1 MTRDEM
7 HTAFRVYGQQV
18 GMQKMRNILPEEI
31 DIFLNSAVVEKI
43 RQVLGTN
50 VVAQFPDKVST
61 QQNSISPINYVR
73 TLLKYLVINGT
84 HIKPD
89 AYRGT
94 YDESQVMY
102 VIGCE
107 VLYSLGDK
115 SKHITCRFIEPT
127 EYYMTVNDFCNAPS
141 LEYPIFT
148 IDDSNIIFVNGVSD
162 SSQVS
167 LKIIKYPKRIE
178 KNSNCDLPEYTHDE
192 IVQLAV
198 QKYFASLNNT
208 QKVN

>member
-7 HTAFRVYGQQV
+7 HTAFRVYGQQI

-31 DIFLNSAVVEKI
+31 DVFLNSAVVEKI

-73 TLLKYLVINGT
+73 TLV
-84 HIKPD
+84 
-89 AYRGT
+89 
-94 YDESQVMY
+94 
-102 VIGCE
+102 
-107 VLYSLGDK
+107 K
-115 SKHITCRFIEPT
+115 SKQLTLSSNSVACPSDIQIMYILGLTTGGHKARFIEPIDV
-127 EYYMTVNDFCNAPS
+127 ENVKNDFCNAPS
-141 LEYPIFT
+141 KEYPIFT
-148 IDDSNIIFVNGVSD
+148 FIDNKFEVYGDTTIASADLKYVEYPAKI
-162 SSQVS
+162 SSTTS
-167 LKIIKYPKRIE
+167 C
-178 KNSNCDLPEYTHDE
+178 NLPEYTHDE

>member
-7 HTAFRVYGQQV
+7 HTAFRVYGQQI

-31 DIFLNSAVVEKI
+31 DVFLNSAVVEKI

-73 TLLKYLVINGT
+73 TLV
-84 HIKPD
+84 
-89 AYRGT
+89 
-94 YDESQVMY
+94 
-102 VIGCE
+102 
-107 VLYSLGDK
+107 K
-115 SKHITCRFIEPT
+115 SKSLTLSNNSVDCPSDIQIMYILGLTTGGHKARFIEPIDV
-127 EYYMTVNDFCNAPS
+127 ENVKNDFCNAPS
-141 LEYPIFT
+141 KEYPIFT
-148 IDDSNIIFVNGVSD
+148 FINNKFEVYGDTTTTSANVQYVEYPAKIGLDSDGLSISCN
-162 SSQVS
+162 
-167 LKIIKYPKRIE
+167 
-178 KNSNCDLPEYTHDE
+178 LPEYTHDE